1 MLIVPMALSVGTRLI
16 EDDQRYRTLDSL
28 YESVERTEVLQST
41 IASPLLL
48 KWTIR
53 LTSSENMTDR
63 KSVV

>member
-53 LTSSENMTDR
+53 LTSSENMTG
-63 KSVV
+63 S